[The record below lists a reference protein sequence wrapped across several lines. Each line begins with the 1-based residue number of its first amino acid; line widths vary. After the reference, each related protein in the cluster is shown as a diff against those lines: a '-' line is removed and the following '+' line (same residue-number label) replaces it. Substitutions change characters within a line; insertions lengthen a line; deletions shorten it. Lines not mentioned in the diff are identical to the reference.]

1 LDDRKTISYFTTL
14 DSKEVAY
21 LYEKTS
27 CFFQVTNK
35 KDVQVYG
42 RVWSYS
48 YGEWIKMSETLS
60 EVDITEQFIK
70 NYPLELSLL
79 KEVFGALNKL
89 WIKHQTKNK

>member
-1 LDDRKTISYFTTL
+1 MRDEKRIEYFITL

-21 LYEKTS
+21 LYDKTS
-27 CFFQVTNK
+27 CFFQATDKENI
-35 KDVQVYG
+35 QVYG

-48 YGEWIKMSETLS
+48 YSDWIKVSERLS

-79 KEVFGALNKL
+79 KEVSGALNKL
-89 WIKHQTKNK
+89 WIKHQTKKK